1 MILVDTSV
9 WIDSFQNKDT
19 MQVKILKELIKSR
32 DEEIC
37 TCATII
43 QEVLQGV
50 REDSKFES
58 LRLQFL
64 NMVIFTADQ
73 VQVAIEAAS
82 LYRLVRKKGVTI
94 KKPNDCI
101 IAWYAINNKVKLLHN
116 NSDFDLIAE
125 HTELK
130 VVRLK

>member
-73 VQVAIEAAS
+73 VQVAMEAAS

-94 KKPNDCI
+94 KKPNDCF

>member
-1 MILVDTSV
+1 
-9 WIDSFQNKDT
+9 

-116 NSDFDLIAE
+116 AADFDLIAE

>member
-1 MILVDTSV
+1 MVDTSV